1 MDQRN
6 RKLADLVERHYALLY
21 RYAYRLTG
29 CEADAEDLT
38 QQAFLTAQARWDQL
52 RDETKAKSWLF
63 TIARNAYLKELRGP
77 VCIPSSA
84 LDELPGK
91 PPAKS
96 LGATSEDGPCD
107 FDQEQLQNVLNDLPE
122 EFRSPIVLFYFE
134 EFSYK
139 EIAEQM
145 DVPVGTIMSRLARAK
160 AYLRQR
166 LSAGERVR
174 SVATSGSVTAS
185 TGGSVSTPLATQWA
199 IPPVAIPKVA
209 IPKAA
214 IPKVATPKVR
224 AE

>member
-1 MDQRN
+1 MDHRN
-6 RKLADLVERHYALLY
+6 RKLAELVERYYALLY

-29 CEADAEDLT
+29 SEADAEDLT

-77 VCIPSSA
+77 ICIPSST

-91 PPAKS
+91 LHGK
-96 LGATSEDGPCD
+96 LHGASFETGPFD

-122 EFRSPIVLFYFE
+122 EFRSPVVLFYFE

-145 DVPVGTIMSRLARAK
+145 GVPVGTIMSRLARAK
-160 AYLRQR
+160 AHLRQR
-166 LSAGERVR
+166 LAPPEGMH
-174 SVATSGSVTAS
+174 
-185 TGGSVSTPLATQWA
+185 SVSTIGSTSTAGSKTKNWA
-199 IPPVAIPKVA
+199 I
-209 IPKAA
+209 
-214 IPKVATPKVR
+214 PKVR

>member
-1 MDQRN
+1 MDHRN

-29 CEADAEDLT
+29 SEADAEDLT
-38 QQAFLTAQARWDQL
+38 QQAFLTAQARWEQL

-91 PPAKS
+91 SPGRS
-96 LGATSEDGPCD
+96 YGGNSETGLFD
-107 FDQEQLQNVLNDLPE
+107 FDQEQLQNALNDLPE
-122 EFRSPIVLFYFE
+122 EFRSPVVLFYFQ

-166 LSAGERVR
+166 LAPSERAHSVSPAGLASSSAPN
-174 SVATSGSVTAS
+174 STSTPAS
-185 TGGSVSTPLATQWA
+185 TSTIGSKSKNWA
-199 IPPVAIPKVA
+199 I
-209 IPKAA
+209 
-214 IPKVATPKVR
+214 PKVR

>member
-1 MDQRN
+1 MDHRT
-6 RKLADLVERHYALLY
+6 RKLADLVERYYALLY

-29 CEADAEDLT
+29 SEADAEDLT
-38 QQAFLTAQARWDQL
+38 QQAFLMAQARWDQL

-77 VCIPSSA
+77 ICIPSSA

-91 PPAKS
+91 S
-96 LGATSEDGPCD
+96 HGVTSETGASD

-122 EFRSPIVLFYFE
+122 EFRSPVVLFYFE

-160 AYLRQR
+160 AYLRHR
-166 LSAGERVR
+166 L
-174 SVATSGSVTAS
+174 TSPEKAP
-185 TGGSVSTPLATQWA
+185 SVSTRSTTNGSISTTGAISPPWA
-199 IPPVAIPKVA
+199 IPSL
-209 IPKAA
+209 
-214 IPKVATPKVR
+214 R